1 MDLSPLLSPR
11 SIAVVGAN
19 DRPGSYADL
28 ALRNLEEAGFAGP
41 VWGVNPKR
49 SVVRGHPCVPSL
61 LDLSEPVDAVVV
73 AIPAPSV
80 IASLRDA
87 IDRGCGGA
95 IVLSAGFGEL
105 ESGVALEREL
115 REVCLAAGLPVC
127 GPNGNGVAA
136 IRAGAPMW
144 GDCVVRVRPGPV
156 AMVSQSGNIAV
167 NALSSRRGIGWHT
180 LVSTGNQAVCDTSD
194 WLAAV
199 AESDGVRSIALFCE
213 SDGDGERLAGAL
225 ARAAELE
232 VRVAV
237 LKVGSSSAGARAA
250 AAHTGALA
258 GDQRVFR
265 ALIEEAGGA
274 WASDPHELL
283 ELARVLAE
291 PRARPRGGGG
301 LAVLTCSG
309 GDSGIAADRA
319 ELMGVELP
327 ELAPQTRE
335 RLVGLLP
342 PTATVANPL
351 DWTAMIWDE
360 PERLRKVVAAV
371 GEDPS
376 IDQLLMLFD
385 QPRELPSDS
394 AASWAGVR
402 DALVAGAAESKAS
415 ALLAS
420 TLPDLVEEGIALAL
434 AERGIPFVAGL
445 RTSLLCASALRS
457 APGDPARLREIAAVA
472 GRAAARDRPTEA
484 ADDGWMAE
492 ADAKRALAEAGIPV
506 PAGRVALDADDAVAV
521 AAEVG
526 YPVALKL
533 SSPDLRHKSELGAL
547 VLGLHDEAAVRGAF
561 AELASLPAA
570 ARTQMLV
577 ERMAPAGVELLVAA
591 RSDGVVPSLVLA
603 LGGIWTEALDDVAI
617 VPLPA
622 GPERVAQALRSLRGA
637 PMLTGGR
644 GRAAIDL
651 AAAARIASRAGE
663 LLIER
668 DLALIEL
675 NPVTIDAAG
684 AVALDAV
691 VRAAGRSAQAA
702 VAA

>member
-1 MDLSPLLSPR
+1 MNLAPLLSPR

-19 DRPGSYADL
+19 DRAGSYADIV
-28 ALRNLEEAGFAGP
+28 LRNLEAAGFAGP

-49 SVVRGHPCVPSL
+49 SVVRGRPCLPSL
-61 LDLSEPVDAVVV
+61 LDLPEAADAVVV

-80 IASLRDA
+80 TAVLRDA
-87 IDRGCGGA
+87 IERGCGGA

-105 ESGVALEREL
+105 ESGREREREL
-115 REVCLAAGLPVC
+115 RDVCAAAELPVC

-136 IRAGAPMW
+136 IRTAAPMW
-144 GDCVVRVRPGPV
+144 GDSVARVRPGPV
-156 AMVSQSGNIAV
+156 AMVSQSGNVAV
-167 NALSSRRGIGWHT
+167 NALNSRRGIGWHT
-180 LVSTGNQAVCDTSD
+180 LVSTGNQTVCDASH
-194 WLAAV
+194 WLDAV
-199 AESDGVRSIALFCE
+199 AASDGVRSIALFCE
-213 SDGDGERLAGAL
+213 SDGDGERLAVAL
-225 ARAAELE
+225 ARAAELD

-237 LKVGSSSAGARAA
+237 LKVGSSSAGAGAA

-274 WASDPHELL
+274 WAEDPHELL

-335 RLVGLLP
+335 CLTELLP

-360 PERLRKVVAAV
+360 PERLRRVVAAV

-385 QPRELPSDS
+385 QPRELPNDS

-472 GRAAARDRPTEA
+472 GRVAAQDRHRDA
-484 ADDGWMAE
+484 GDGWMAE
-492 ADAKRALAEAGIPV
+492 AEAKRALAEAGIPV
-506 PAGRVALDADDAVAV
+506 PPGRVALDAADAVAA

-533 SSPDLRHKSELGAL
+533 SSPLLRHKSELGGLA
-547 VLGLHDEAAVRGAF
+547 LGLNDEPAVRDAFRRLAALPEAAGA
-561 AELASLPAA
+561 
-570 ARTQMLV
+570 QVLV
-577 ERMAPAGVELLVAA
+577 ERMVPAGVELLVAA
-591 RSDGVVPSLVLA
+591 GAGAVVPSLVLA
-603 LGGIWTEALDDVAI
+603 LGGIWTEVLDDVAI

-622 GPERVAQALRSLRGA
+622 GPDRVERALRSLRGA
-637 PMLTGGR
+637 PTLTGGR
-644 GRAAIDL
+644 GRGAVDL

-663 LLIER
+663 VLIER
-668 DLALIEL
+668 NLDLIEL
-675 NPVTIDAAG
+675 NPVTTGAAG

-691 VRAAGRSAQAA
+691 VRASSNPVHAS